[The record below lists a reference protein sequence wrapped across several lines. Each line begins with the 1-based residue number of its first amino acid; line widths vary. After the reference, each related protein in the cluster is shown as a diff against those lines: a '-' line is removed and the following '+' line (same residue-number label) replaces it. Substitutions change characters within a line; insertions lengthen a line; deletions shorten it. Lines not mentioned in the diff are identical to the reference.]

1 MTGREPETAARES
14 REDHDGDG
22 GTMSGTTGPG
32 ARAEEPDADGR
43 RRKGQRA
50 LSTRHLIGLV
60 LLVAGALISP
70 FDFWLALLFIA
81 PAFFFLATR
90 VWVAVVVV
98 LLALYLVLTAQRG
111 WLLLMSD
118 GFLAKGLGVALLL
131 LPVVGAW
138 VLAREIAFGTRVE
151 RLARILEAEG
161 GLPDDDL
168 PRRPSGR
175 VIRASADE
183 AFERYRTEVQADP
196 GDWRRWFRLAW
207 AYDTAGDRTRARR
220 SMRDAIR
227 HHAEDPDHPRTNG
240 RTP

>member
-1 MTGREPETAARES
+1 
-14 REDHDGDG
+14 
-22 GTMSGTTGPG
+22 MSETTGHG
-32 ARAEEPDADGR
+32 AHAEKPDVETV
-43 RRKGQRA
+43 RKDAERKNARRA

-60 LLVAGALISP
+60 LLVIGALVAP
-70 FDFWLALLFIA
+70 FDFWLGLIFIA

-118 GFLAKGLGVALLL
+118 GALAKGLGVALLL

-138 VLAREIAFGTRVE
+138 VLAREIAFGTQVE
-151 RLARILEAEG
+151 RMARILDREG

-175 VIRASADE
+175 VIRAAADE

-196 GDWRRWFRLAW
+196 EDWRRWFRLAW
-207 AYDTAGDRTRARR
+207 AYDAAGDRTRGRR
-220 SMRDAIR
+220 AMRDAIR
-227 HHAEDPDHPRTNG
+227 RHAENPDHPAQPGAATEG
-240 RTP
+240 PTP

>member
-1 MTGREPETAARES
+1 M
-14 REDHDGDG
+14 
-22 GTMSGTTGPG
+22 
-32 ARAEEPDADGR
+32 
-43 RRKGQRA
+43 
-50 LSTRHLIGLV
+50 I
-60 LLVAGALISP
+60 
-70 FDFWLALLFIA
+70 FIA

-111 WLLLMSD
+111 WLLLISD

-151 RLARILEAEG
+151 RLARILEGEG

-175 VIRASADE
+175 VVRAAADE
-183 AFERYRTEVQADP
+183 AFARYRSEVQADP
-196 GDWRRWFRLAW
+196 DDWRRWFRLAW
-207 AYDTAGDRTRARR
+207 AYDAAGDRTRARR

-227 HHAEDPDHPRTNG
+227 RHAEDPGHHPAGGPTEG
-240 RTP
+240 STS